1 MPVCR
6 ETEGLSATIPA
17 DGAWHTFSFDLN
29 RLRTASGGAQSAN
42 DALQQVKEILF
53 NFAGEQAT
61 LLLDDIRVLPEEK
74 TDDDNSG
81 NNGSDPGSGKP
92 GPPAAVNTAAV
103 PTAALPASSL
113 VFSIGFWHCSVCE
126 KNKPRRLSGG
136 CTGNLRARRCIFV
149 QNLQRTL

>member
-42 DALQQVKEILF
+42 DALQQANEILF

-74 TDDDNSG
+74 IDDDNSG
-81 NNGSDPGSGKP
+81 NNGSDPGSGNTQ
-92 GPPAAVNTAAV
+92 PAGSCKYCGGTHSGFAGFFVGLFHRIL
-103 PTAALPASSL
+103 AL
-113 VFSIGFWHCSVCE
+113 FG
-126 KNKPRRLSGG
+126 
-136 CTGNLRARRCIFV
+136 LRKK
-149 QNLQRTL
+149 